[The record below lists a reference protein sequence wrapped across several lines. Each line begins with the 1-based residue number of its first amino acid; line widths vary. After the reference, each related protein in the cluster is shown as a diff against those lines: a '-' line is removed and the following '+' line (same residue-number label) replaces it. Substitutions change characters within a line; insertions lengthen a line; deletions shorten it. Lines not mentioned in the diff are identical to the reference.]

1 MSAQQVAEY
10 NRIQSEY
17 AVYTAGNELGK
28 TVEELKPLRPP
39 TAPSSDI
46 EKERKAILTL
56 QGNSLLFI
64 QIVLFLVI
72 LSMLTY
78 LFVPVTYSNFIVFLL
93 LCVGVALGFFLR
105 K

>member
-17 AVYTAGNELGK
+17 AVFTAGSEVEK

-46 EKERKAILTL
+46 EQERKAILSL
-56 QGNSLLFI
+56 QGNHLLFI

-72 LSMLTY
+72 LCMLTY
-78 LFVPVTYSNFIVFLL
+78 LFVPIAYSHYIVFLL

>member
-1 MSAQQVAEY
+1 MSADQVAEY

-17 AVYTAGNELGK
+17 AVYTAGTELGK
-28 TVEELKPLRPP
+28 TVNELKPLRPP
-39 TAPSSDI
+39 TAPASDI
-46 EKERKAILTL
+46 EAERKVILSL
-56 QGNSLLFI
+56 QGNKLLFI

-78 LFVPVTYSNFIVFLL
+78 LFVPIAYSNYIVFLL